1 MPSAATSRSSTPR
14 TLAGSSR
21 SALAALLLLTAASP
35 VATQQRVVVS
45 GRIVRL
51 ASPGDTVGVPDV
63 RVVLHRV
70 TAETQ
75 GPLDSVR
82 TLAAGRFRFDT
93 RRDTTGLYLVSA
105 RHAGIEFFSD
115 AIRLDPVE
123 APGPVI
129 LLVSDTSSTQPVR
142 LSGRFVVIGA
152 PDTEQRRTIVDLFV
166 IQNPGIV
173 ARVGSDSLTPT
184 WRAVLPGTATHRVP
198 DTGSEIS
205 PQAVGFRGDTVV
217 VFAPIS
223 PGARQLLVEH
233 TIPASQD
240 RLQIPVGP
248 DSVPMQVVTEEPG
261 ATVTGGRMTSAESQT
276 VDGRPLERWAGTPTG
291 GSTIEVAFPG
301 APRNERDTVR
311 LLAVLAA
318 VGLIVGALLG
328 IRRRHLAA
336 PGASR

>member
-1 MPSAATSRSSTPR
+1 M
-14 TLAGSSR
+14 
-21 SALAALLLLTAASP
+21 LAALLLVAAGSS
-35 VATQQRVVVS
+35 AAAQQRVVVS

-51 ASPGDTVGVPDV
+51 VSPTDTVGVPDV

-82 TLAAGRFRFDT
+82 TLASGRFRFDT
-93 RRDTTGLYLVSA
+93 PRDTTGLYLVSA

-115 AIRLDPVE
+115 ALRLDPVNP
-123 APGPVI
+123 PGMVT

-152 PDTEQRRTIVDLFV
+152 PDSERRRTIVDLFV
-166 IQNPGIV
+166 IENPGVV
-173 ARVGSDSLTPT
+173 ARVGPDSLTPT

-205 PQAVGFRGDTVV
+205 PQAVGFRGDTVL

-223 PGARQLLVEH
+223 PGPRQLLVEH
-233 TIPASQD
+233 TIPASQG
-240 RLQIPVGP
+240 RLLVPVGP
-248 DSVPMQVVTEEPG
+248 DSVPIQMVTEEPG
-261 ATVTGGRMTSAESQT
+261 AMVTGGRMAKAESQT
-276 VDGRPLERWAGTPTG
+276 VDGRPLERWSGTPTG
-291 GSTIEVAFPG
+291 GATIEVAFPG
-301 APRNERDTVR
+301 ASGNERTMI
-311 LLAVLAA
+311 LLLVSLAA
-318 VGLIVGALLG
+318 IGLIGGAVLG

-336 PGASR
+336 PVSRR